1 MLKQVRA
8 EQTRDAIVRGAAEAF
23 DKHGFVG
30 ATLGDVTTYAEVTK
44 GAVYF
49 HFRSKEELARAV
61 IERQHEVSI
70 EQARAFLQ
78 RDEPAMASVILL
90 TQWMVR
96 QLMQDPV
103 ARAGVRLTLE
113 SGTFL
118 NPTPN
123 PYEEWVGVT
132 EQLLERAIAEGDA
145 RLPLAPL
152 NVAWHITATFIG
164 VQMMSQVL
172 AGREDLQLRI
182 RQMWELLLPTLVPD
196 HKLASFRSIA
206 MNEYE
211 TG

>member
-132 EQLLERAIAEGDA
+132 EQLTAGCTHDA
-145 RLPLAPL
+145 
-152 NVAWHITATFIG
+152 
-164 VQMMSQVL
+164 
-172 AGREDLQLRI
+172 D
-182 RQMWELLLPTLVPD
+182 TLV
-196 HKLASFRSIA
+196 
-206 MNEYE
+206 
-211 TG
+211 